1 VIWSWRYGE
10 KAGDNPWQALSL
22 EWMTTSPPPIENFE
36 GVPVLATGPY
46 DYGMEKIQNT
56 GERLRLKLRENA
68 TRNAQRQGIPVAEA
82 QASTFF
88 GGTATLVAP
97 ESDIDVDSPADESQD
112 GE

>member
-1 VIWSWRYGE
+1 MDDDF
-10 KAGDNPWQALSL
+10 AA
-22 EWMTTSPPPIENFE
+22 PIENFE

-68 TRNAQRQGIPVAEA
+68 TRNAQKQGIPIAEA

-88 GGTATLVAP
+88 SRNATLVAP
-97 ESDIDVDSPADESQD
+97 ESDIDVDSPADENQD